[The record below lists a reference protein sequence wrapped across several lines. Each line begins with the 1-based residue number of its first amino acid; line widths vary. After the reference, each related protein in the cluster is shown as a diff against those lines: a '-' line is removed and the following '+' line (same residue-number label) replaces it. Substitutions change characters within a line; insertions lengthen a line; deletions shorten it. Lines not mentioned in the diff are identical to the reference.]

1 MTWYNDNQYLLKE
14 FYKIIK
20 KWIIDINFT
29 LLDSHTLFYN
39 NFINMIYKEYYLK
52 ENSKINN
59 LDIEDIE
66 YFEMSYE
73 SDIVD
78 IFIKFKDLSYNY
90 NSSLF
95 EYNCSSYNLLNFIE
109 NNINLKVEEDEDFNN
124 IEFVEMY

>member
-20 KWIIDINFT
+20 KWIIDNNFT
-29 LLDSHTLFYN
+29 LVDSHSLFYN

-78 IFIKFKDLSYNY
+78 IFLKFKDLSYNY

>member
-1 MTWYNDNQYLLKE
+1 MAWYNDNQYLLKE
-14 FYKIIK
+14 CYRIIK
-20 KWIIDINFT
+20 NWIIDNNFT
-29 LLDSHTLFYN
+29 LVDSHSLFYN
-39 NFINMIYKEYYLK
+39 NFVNMIYKEYYLK

-73 SDIVD
+73 SDIID
-78 IFIKFKDLSYNY
+78 IFIKFKDLSHNY

-124 IEFVEMY
+124 IELVEMY